1 MCGLRNQQQQDDHHR
16 TAGAT
21 NAAAAQLQGSTA
33 FNHDKLAELRDKVK
47 QVLAGKDLS
56 TVNNAIVVNVTIA
69 AASIGVSLFGG
80 QGRIVGVVAGS
91 VLLVI
96 ISNGVIVLNVSP
108 YYRQIV
114 LGGDLDLGIAITG
127 DRVRAKRLG
136 GLGAPR
142 RTPIWRRRTFDAA
155 EPKMA
160 H

>member
-21 NAAAAQLQGSTA
+21 NAAAAQLQGSIA
-33 FNHDKLAELRDKVK
+33 FNHDKLAELGDKVK
-47 QVLAGKDLS
+47 QALAGKDLS
-56 TVNNAIVVNVTIA
+56 TVNNATVVNVTIA
-69 AASIGVSLFGG
+69 AAIIG
-80 QGRIVGVVAGS
+80 
-91 VLLVI
+91 
-96 ISNGVIVLNVSP
+96 GVIVLNVSP
-108 YYRQIV
+108 YYV
-114 LGGDLDLGIAITG
+114 LGGDLGIAITV

-142 RTPIWRRRTFDAA
+142 RTTPIWRRRTFDAA

>member
-1 MCGLRNQQQQDDHHR
+1 M
-16 TAGAT
+16 
-21 NAAAAQLQGSTA
+21 
-33 FNHDKLAELRDKVK
+33 
-47 QVLAGKDLS
+47 
-56 TVNNAIVVNVTIA
+56 VNVTIA
-69 AASIGVSLFGG
+69 AAFIGGVSLFGG

-108 YYRQIV
+108 YYQQIV
-114 LGGDLDLGIAITG
+114 LGGDLGIAITV